1 VTPQSS
7 GAVGLQCL
15 NLAHCRRPLAA
26 CSAGTGGLVTLRGS
40 QDRCRSHPQDM
51 CVAQNY
57 KPPDEPASE
66 YQTIPLEKIEDF
78 GVHCKSYYAL
88 EVRLAALRGARSS
101 PRQTQAWRGALLH
114 ATNRDASV
122 RARQAPCCLHSLC
135 PASLTLLLHIIHGNV
150 SACVSSISVPSRG
163 AGLRAGERA
172 PDRARRWTTS
182 SRRWTRCCWTRCG
195 TSTG

>member
-1 VTPQSS
+1 
-7 GAVGLQCL
+7 
-15 NLAHCRRPLAA
+15 
-26 CSAGTGGLVTLRGS
+26 VTLRGS

-135 PASLTLLLHIIHGNV
+135 PASLSL
-150 SACVSSISVPSRG
+150 C
-163 AGLRAGERA
+163 
-172 PDRARRWTTS
+172 
-182 SRRWTRCCWTRCG
+182 
-195 TSTG
+195 